1 MSLKSKIQDMIEI
14 MKFWKSLSFNLSS
27 HNFTING
34 YYIPENSSLF
44 IPPHFDNIDGL
55 FYRVSFGA
63 VTIKSN
69 KVYTTLKDT
78 FKGCSGATLNLEFE
92 TKYITDFRGA
102 FSQVVRNTGVK
113 AINTPLNMYG
123 TKQNGYL
130 DAFEGNAS
138 LEEVRFVEE
147 SIPYN
152 IWDLNFSSSIK
163 LSEESLLSIANGC
176 ETPPDDIP
184 YEECGYIVF
193 PSTVLESMPQYIKDI
208 FIKKR
213 VELA

>member
-1 MSLKSKIQDMIEI
+1 MSLKSKIQEMIGI
-14 MKFWKSLSFNLSS
+14 MQFWKSLQFNQTNHS
-27 HNFTING
+27 FTISEHN
-34 YYIPENSSLF
+34 IPENSTLT

-55 FYRVSFGA
+55 FYRVPLGD

-78 FKGCSGATLNLEFE
+78 FKGCPGTTLNLEFE
-92 TKYITDFRGA
+92 TKYITDFSGA
-102 FSQVVRNTGVK
+102 FSQSVRNIGVK

-123 TKQNGYL
+123 TKQDGYL
-130 DAFEGNAS
+130 NAFEGNAY

-152 IWDLNFSSSIK
+152 IWDLNFSSSTK

-184 YEECGYIVF
+184 DEECGYIVF